1 MWDGMCRRRRV
12 PISFDRIFVG
22 NPTSNRKPPPGPEVL
37 SFAKVA
43 LFAIVGFVALMLF
56 VPSFRQILTNV
67 STRSETLVIPDPK
80 GGSEGGREVELVTLL
95 GFDAIPAI
103 LNPKNVPA
111 PDAEP
116 WMELDEQVL
125 GLSING
131 EHRAYSIRML
141 SRHEIV
147 NDVVGGV
154 PVAVTW

>member
-1 MWDGMCRRRRV
+1 MSV
-12 PISFDRIFVG
+12 
-22 NPTSNRKPPPGPEVL
+22 
-37 SFAKVA
+37 AKVA

-56 VPSFRQILTNV
+56 VPSFRQILTSI
-67 STRSETLVIPDPK
+67 STSSETLVIPQSR
-80 GGSEGGREVELVTLL
+80 GGSESGREVELVTLL

-111 PDAEP
+111 SDAER

-131 EHRAYSIRML
+131 EHRAYSVRML